1 MPIPPV
7 RMIELDLDQQYFD
20 FPPPHVIFAKNL
32 NMAKASSISN
42 GNFIRFNGELAQV
55 IEFIHR
61 TPGNL
66 RAFYQGKMR
75 IIKTGKLAEYR
86 FSPDEDVEILRV
98 DVKEFQ
104 YLYQEGDMYVCMDNE
119 TFEQVMVP
127 AALFGDQI
135 KFLQEGMMLLISF
148 ESENP
153 ISVQLPSHVVLEV
166 IYSEPGIKGDTANSP
181 MKSAE
186 LEGGASV
193 MVPLFVQQGEKI
205 KVDTRTGEYVE
216 RVK

>member
-1 MPIPPV
+1 
-7 RMIELDLDQQYFD
+7 
-20 FPPPHVIFAKNL
+20 
-32 NMAKASSISN
+32 MAKASSLTV
-42 GNFIRFNGELAQV
+42 GNFIRYNGELAQV
-55 IEFIHR
+55 IEFQHR

-75 IIKTGKLAEYR
+75 IVKTGKLAENR

-98 DVKEFQ
+98 EVHEYQ
-104 YLYQEGDMYVCMDNE
+104 YLYQEGDMFVCMNNE

-127 AALFGDQI
+127 SAMFGDQI
-135 KFLQEGMMLLISF
+135 KFLQEGMQLLISF

-153 ISVQLPSHVVLEV
+153 ISVQLPPHVILEV
-166 IYSEPGIKGDTANSP
+166 VYSEPGVKGDTANNP
-181 MKSAE
+181 LKVAE
-186 LEGGASV
+186 LEGGAKV
-193 MVPLFVQQGEKI
+193 MVPLFVEQGEKI